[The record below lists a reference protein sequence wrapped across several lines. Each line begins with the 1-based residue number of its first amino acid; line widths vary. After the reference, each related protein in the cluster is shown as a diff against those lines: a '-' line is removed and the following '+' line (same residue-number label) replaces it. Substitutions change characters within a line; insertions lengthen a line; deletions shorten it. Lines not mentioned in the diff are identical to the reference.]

1 MSNNLNNNNDSNL
14 DEHKKFINTFLIKTN
29 NRIKEPDILPDEFY
43 LSNRAGFKN
52 MILDE
57 FKKYMTEKTNT
68 DQDLDNNIFTLLTH
82 QKFIRDYLSPKTPY
96 RGLLLYHGLGVGKTC
111 ASIAA
116 AELYLNKTYLLKSKK
131 KSIDELYKNYQEND
145 KKVVVLLPASLRA
158 NYINEIIKCGHE
170 YYTTEQHWKH
180 VSYDKLKKIETNIL
194 DIDDNFYKKNKGLW
208 FSIDGKNP
216 NFNDLDENQKEQIF
230 NQLDFMVQKKYYII
244 NYNGLNS
251 NILYGKKDD
260 KNSKK
265 GIYDELKDDNED
277 YLKTYTNPNNPFNNK
292 IVIIDEV
299 HNFISYVLNG
309 SKIIAPLYD
318 MLINAEKC
326 KILCLSGTPI
336 INQPY
341 EISLLLNMIK
351 GIKYTYYLE
360 TKDDINDN
368 KLLIIN
374 KLLEKHKYIDT
385 FKFNIIYRRLEL
397 NILPLGFKKL
407 KNSSKIKYSKDA
419 DKLSV
424 VDIVNS
430 IIDDLKEK
438 NINFYFNKDKETKQ
452 INNNKHRYLPNNIET
467 FKQLFVDE
475 DDFKIKNKYLFSK
488 RILGSVS
495 YFEYTNSDLFPEI
508 KTNKIIKINM
518 SEEQLKKYIE
528 VRKDEKRKEKK
539 SSSNPNGDGIQVYK
553 AFSRAICNFAFPD
566 EINRPYPSKLKLML
580 KHLTNEQFDTYS
592 SNIVNKIEKE
602 DEKNENNIG
611 NNKLKN
617 IKDIN
622 TYDEILKN
630 VLNDLDKNK
639 IQFLNKELHLYS
651 PKFKEILKNI
661 KNSKG
666 NTLVYSQ
673 FRTVEGI
680 GILKMVLEANGFAE
694 FKLKKVDGKFV
705 LDIKKE
711 DYSKPKFCEFSG
723 DNEATP
729 ILLKIYNNNFDNLS
743 SELKDEIYKL
753 FSANKNIRDETTSE
767 ITVQKR
773 KTIGNLRGELLRIMM
788 ITQSGSEGIS
798 LKNVRQINIVEPYWN
813 KIRLDQVIGRGA
825 RTNSHIE
832 LPKKDRN
839 LEVFT
844 YISVFSEKHLED
856 DKIQR
861 LDKGKTTDE
870 TLLEIAN
877 KKAKVNDEILDL
889 LKSSSVDCYLHKKN
903 HPDVTCFSYPD
914 NYLPDRVVLKNNII
928 EEDEDIL
935 IYEKQEKIERKL
947 SIVSILNTKYLI
959 LKDINNFDKESET
972 GQLFDYDEFD
982 QFGNYKFKGLL
993 LKDKNENF
1001 VLRLIK

>member
-194 DIDDNFYKKNKGLW
+194 DIDDKFYKKNKGLW

-368 KLLIIN
+368 NLLIIN
-374 KLLEKHKYIDT
+374 KLLEKNRYIDT

-424 VDIVNS
+424 IDIVNS

-452 INNNKHRYLPNNIET
+452 INNDKHRYLPNNIET

-592 SNIVNKIEKE
+592 NNIVNKIEKE
-602 DEKNENNIG
+602 DEKNENNKG

-639 IQFLNKELHLYS
+639 KQFLNKELHLYS

-711 DYSKPKFCEFSG
+711 D
-723 DNEATP
+723 
-729 ILLKIYNNNFDNLS
+729 LS
-743 SELKDEIYKL
+743 LI
-753 FSANKNIRDETTSE
+753 
-767 ITVQKR
+767 
-773 KTIGNLRGELLRIMM
+773 
-788 ITQSGSEGIS
+788 
-798 LKNVRQINIVEPYWN
+798 
-813 KIRLDQVIGRGA
+813 
-825 RTNSHIE
+825 HI
-832 LPKKDRN
+832 
-839 LEVFT
+839 
-844 YISVFSEKHLED
+844 
-856 DKIQR
+856 
-861 LDKGKTTDE
+861 
-870 TLLEIAN
+870 
-877 KKAKVNDEILDL
+877 
-889 LKSSSVDCYLHKKN
+889 
-903 HPDVTCFSYPD
+903 
-914 NYLPDRVVLKNNII
+914 
-928 EEDEDIL
+928 
-935 IYEKQEKIERKL
+935 
-947 SIVSILNTKYLI
+947 
-959 LKDINNFDKESET
+959 
-972 GQLFDYDEFD
+972 
-982 QFGNYKFKGLL
+982 
-993 LKDKNENF
+993 
-1001 VLRLIK
+1001 